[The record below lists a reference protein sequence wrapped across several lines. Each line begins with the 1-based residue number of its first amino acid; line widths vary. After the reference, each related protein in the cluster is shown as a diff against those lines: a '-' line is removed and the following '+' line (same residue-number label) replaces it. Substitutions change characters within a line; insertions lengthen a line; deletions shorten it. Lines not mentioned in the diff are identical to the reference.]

1 MTVIVWKDGQ
11 MAADSQAATE
21 YGCITGSVRKV
32 MLLGDDDVYQLG
44 VCGSALA
51 IMPLKRWIARRCKG
65 EPPTLPGG
73 KSYSAILVQNHES
86 GWIIQDGAA
95 EEFDISQ
102 PLCIGSGAE
111 IAYGALA
118 MGATPIQAVQAAIDR
133 SIYCGGEIHF
143 V

>member
-21 YGCITGSVRKV
+21 WGCITGAVRKV
-32 MLLGDDDVYQLG
+32 MLLGDGRYQLG
-44 VCGSALA
+44 VSGSAMAITPLRAWIEKDLA
-51 IMPLKRWIARRCKG
+51 D
-65 EPPTLPGG
+65 PPPSLIGG
-73 KSYSAILVQNHES
+73 KSYCALLVRDKEQ
-86 GWIIQDGAA
+86 GLIIQDGGM
-95 EEFDISQ
+95 EVFDISQ

-133 SIYCGGEIHF
+133 SIHCGGDIHF

>member
-21 YGCITGSVRKV
+21 YGCITGSIRKV
-32 MLLGDDDVYQLG
+32 MLLGNGKYQLG
-44 VCGSALA
+44 VSGTALA
-51 IMPLKRWIARRCKG
+51 IGPLKAWVNGGCDGA
-65 EPPTLPGG
+65 PPSPVSG
-73 KSYSAILVQNHES
+73 KSYSAILVQDHTH
-86 GWIIQDGAA
+86 GWIIQDGGA
-95 EEFDISQ
+95 ERFDISQ

-133 SIYCGGEIHF
+133 SIYCGGEIHS